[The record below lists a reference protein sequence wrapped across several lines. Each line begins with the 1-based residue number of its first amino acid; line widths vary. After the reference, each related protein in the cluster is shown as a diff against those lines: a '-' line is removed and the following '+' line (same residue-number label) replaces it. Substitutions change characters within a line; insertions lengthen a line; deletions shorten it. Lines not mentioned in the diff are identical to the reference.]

1 MGSLISGF
9 PSTRLR
15 HLPFFESEGPTTI
28 TLIIIAPPQLSTV
41 HSTDG
46 AHACLI
52 Q

>member
-28 TLIIIAPPQLSTV
+28 TLIIIAPPNFLLFIPPMV
-41 HSTDG
+41 HT
-46 AHACLI
+46 HV
-52 Q
+52 